1 MCRRIHR
8 LSINFQDLK
17 HPVEERPVSRRRGV
31 EVLAC
36 LALLAGASCLKVGA
50 QPWNHPIPAPTTES
64 TAQTTQLADQLNAV
78 DAKFYGAHWC
88 PACKEQMRL
97 FGKQAGR
104 RLNYVE
110 CGLPEQYPDQVSQ
123 CRDARIQSIPTW
135 TRPGSKRLEGVQS
148 INKLERWSG
157 LKQREQN

>member
-1 MCRRIHR
+1 MA
-8 LSINFQDLK
+8 
-17 HPVEERPVSRRRGV
+17 
-31 EVLAC
+31 VLA
-36 LALLAGASCLKVGA
+36 AGSCLGVAA
-50 QPWNHPIPAPTTES
+50 QTWNQPIPEPATES
-64 TAQTTQLADQLNAV
+64 TEQTIKLADQLNKV
-78 DAKFYGAHWC
+78 GAKFFGAHWC

-104 RLNYVE
+104 RLDYVE
-110 CGLPEQYPDQVSQ
+110 CGLPEKYPDQVSQ

-157 LKQREQN
+157 LTQREQN